1 MPAIGQKLREL
12 RMRRGL
18 GLRELAIRSGVSHSA
33 ISLIERERMSPSVDT
48 LAAILAALGSTM
60 TAFFGD
66 LDSPV
71 PYSPFYTAS
80 ELAEIGRADRVSYRL
95 VGMNHP
101 NRRMVLLHERYARG
115 AATESVV
122 AHAAEEGG
130 IVTRGAVEV
139 EVDGTSRV
147 LQVGDAYYFDSRK
160 PHRFRNAWDGES
172 EIVSAITP
180 PTY

>member
-1 MPAIGQKLREL
+1 MPAIGEKLREL
-12 RMRRGL
+12 RTRRGL
-18 GLRELAIRSGVSHSA
+18 GLRELAVRSGLSHSA
-33 ISLIERERMSPSVDT
+33 ISLIERDRMSPSVDT
-48 LAAILAALGSTM
+48 LAAMLAALGSTM
-60 TAFFGD
+60 AAFFGD
-66 LDSPV
+66 LDSDV
-71 PYSPFYTAS
+71 PYSPFYAAC
-80 ELAEIGRADRVSYRL
+80 ELAKIGRAERVSYRL

-122 AHAAEEGG
+122 MHAAEEGG

-139 EVDGTSRV
+139 EVDGVSRV
-147 LQVGDAYYFDSRK
+147 LRAGDAYYFDSRK
-160 PHRFRNAWDGES
+160 PHRFRNVSDGKS